1 MECEEQGIIDLL
13 LSTKKLDR
21 DKGLVELHTKCQRS
35 SANDQAEIAGVENSL
50 LSVVKDSRSSWEA
63 KHGALLGA
71 KVLSGFDG
79 TSELFLKEMQKY
91 AMHLLNDQEARVRIA
106 AGELLGSL
114 SKWLGTDVYLQ
125 CQEAILEGVKSNLER
140 APLSDSSLEEQAQFG
155 HLAEKL
161 GGGSSPEH
169 ARSSNSD
176 QIFHDTAGWKNLETW
191 MRCLQSVIEGCG
203 SKFLPFINQELLD
216 LIFQSLTHTNR
227 FVRETGYYVCATLVS
242 CGTSNAEDDEME
254 LSEGQTHNTILVHGD
269 QLAYHFAQ
277 GLADNWSQVRLAAST
292 ATRQFLLN
300 LPNAAA
306 HQRFFPALLPRM
318 CLNRYYV
325 AEGVRIYSQ
334 ETWRQVTG
342 LHGKELVEQHIG
354 HVVEYYIEASDA
366 DNHAVREAA
375 CACIAELGAKIEKD
389 VVREHVPRLLGTL
402 LVCFRDDSWPVRDAA
417 CIACGNFIKCFPEE
431 SRQSLDALYPLFYEN
446 LQDNIPS
453 VRQGAAAALANVTRA
468 YGEAASSILLAKVS
482 EGIKGLENQPKTSER
497 YSGLEKGPAT
507 YGLVKQLRDNDMDL
521 HSNQQMYSCGSL
533 APKMGRGREGGCMDH
548 KFRRPPEAWEKCDG
562 CILLLSELSA
572 IQSLAAEVASS
583 LPLVA
588 EASRKQDYPQHVCL
602 LETICKQLP
611 ALGKNLGKRHFKPHL
626 ELFFDPI
633 FEALSCDNALTST
646 AAGQCLDA
654 LGNFLGPN
662 ILRGRIEQYNPH
674 YLSKMSMGFPGRP

>member
-1 MECEEQGIIDLL
+1 MHCGEQQGFLDLL
-13 LSTKKLDR
+13 LSTRKLDR
-21 DKGLVELHTKCQRS
+21 DKGLEELQMKLQRS
-35 SANDQAEIAGVENSL
+35 SASDQPEIAGVESAL
-50 LSVVKDSRSSWEA
+50 LSALKDSHSSWEA
-63 KHGALLGA
+63 KHGALMGA

-79 TSELFLKEMQKY
+79 TSKPFLKEMQNC
-91 AMHLLNDQEARVRIA
+91 AMHFLSDSEARVRIA

-114 SKWLGTDVYLQ
+114 SKWLGCEVYLQ
-125 CQEAILEGVKSNLER
+125 CQGAILDGVKSNLER
-140 APLSDSSLEEQAQFG
+140 APLSDSSHEEQVQVG
-155 HLAEKL
+155 HLVEKL
-161 GGGSSPEH
+161 GGGASPDH
-169 ARSSNSD
+169 SHSSNAD
-176 QIFHDTAGWKNLETW
+176 KIFHDTAGWKNLETW

-203 SKFLPFINQELLD
+203 SNFLPFIDQELLD

-242 CGTSNAEDDEME
+242 CGTSQDEEME
-254 LSEGQTHNTILVHGD
+254 LSEGNAINTILVHGD
-269 QLAYHFAQ
+269 QLAYHFAK

-292 ATRQFLLN
+292 ATRQFLVN

-334 ETWRQVTG
+334 ETWRLVTG

-354 HVVEYYIEASDA
+354 DVVEYYIEASDA

-375 CACIAELGAKIEKD
+375 CACIAELGAKIGQD
-389 VVREHVPRLLGTL
+389 VVRGHVPRLLDTL
-402 LVCFRDDSWPVRDAA
+402 LVCFKDDSWPVRDAA
-417 CIACGNFIKCFPEE
+417 CVACGNFIKCFPEE
-431 SRQSLDALYPLFYEN
+431 SRQSMDALYPLFYEN

-468 YGEAASSILLAKVS
+468 YGETASSILLVKVA
-482 EGIKGLENQPKTSER
+482 EGMKGLQNQPKTSER
-497 YSGLEKGPAT
+497 YSGLDKGPAT

-548 KFRRPPEAWEKCDG
+548 KFRRPSEPWEKCDG
-562 CILLLSELSA
+562 YIHLLSEMSS
-572 IQSLAAEVASS
+572 IESLAAEVASL

-602 LETICKQLP
+602 LETVCKQLP
-611 ALGKNLGKRHFKPHL
+611 VLGRNLGKRHFKPHL
-626 ELFFDPI
+626 ESFFDPI
-633 FEALSCDNALTST
+633 FEALGCDNALTST
-646 AAGQCLDA
+646 AANQCLDA
-654 LGNFLGPN
+654 LGNFLGVN

-674 YLSKMSMGFPGRP
+674 YLSKMRMGFPGRP